1 MRTFMVERAR
11 SADGGNRSTV
21 SQAFVD
27 RRGLLTCLVLG
38 SVCVLLPRGA
48 PAQAAE
54 LPHLDPADPVAK
66 ALAYTESAS
75 KVDAKA
81 EPLFKAGRHCGNC
94 KLFQAAQAKGDYA
107 PCLIFPGKSVN
118 TNGWCRAWVAKA

>member
-1 MRTFMVERAR
+1 MRSHIVERAR
-11 SADGGNRSTV
+11 SADAGNRSTV
-21 SQAFVD
+21 SRAFVD
-27 RRGLLTCLVLG
+27 RRDFLTCLVLG
-38 SVCVLLPRGA
+38 SACVFLPRGA

-54 LPHLDPADPVAK
+54 LPRLDPADPAAK

-75 KVDAKA
+75 KLDVKA
-81 EPLFKAGRHCGNC
+81 EPLFKAGNHCGNC

-118 TNGWCRAWVAKA
+118 TNGWCRVWAAKT